1 MIESFCNE
9 YTIFNTN
16 KGFIFISM
24 MQAADYLKDIDE
36 GKMKSEESYLK
47 TLIEKRRSDLQKRH
61 QMFLHQSRAVRDQSF
76 NMFDNPLQREVSL
89 VDVDQT
95 IGYALSGVKK

>member
-1 MIESFCNE
+1 MYLIESFCNE

-36 GKMKSEESYLK
+36 GKIKSEESYLK
-47 TLIEKRRSDLQKRH
+47 TLIEQKRSDLQKRH
-61 QMFLHQSRAVRDQSF
+61 QIFLNQSRAVR
-76 NMFDNPLQREVSL
+76 E
-89 VDVDQT
+89 
-95 IGYALSGVKK
+95 